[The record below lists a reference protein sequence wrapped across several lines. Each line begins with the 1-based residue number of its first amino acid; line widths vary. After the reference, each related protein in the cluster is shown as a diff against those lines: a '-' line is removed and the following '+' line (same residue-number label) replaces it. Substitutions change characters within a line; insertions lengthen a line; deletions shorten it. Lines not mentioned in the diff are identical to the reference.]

1 MTALSL
7 DQREIIANSLYLAAV
22 HEFIAAL
29 TIGDARE
36 IDYAR
41 DKVMDSHSVALDV
54 LSERV
59 QGETPSR

>member
-1 MTALSL
+1 MNALSL
-7 DQREIIANSLYLAAV
+7 DQREIVANSLV
-22 HEFIAAL
+22 Q
-29 TIGDARE
+29 E

-41 DKVMDSHSVALDV
+41 DKVMDSHSVALDL